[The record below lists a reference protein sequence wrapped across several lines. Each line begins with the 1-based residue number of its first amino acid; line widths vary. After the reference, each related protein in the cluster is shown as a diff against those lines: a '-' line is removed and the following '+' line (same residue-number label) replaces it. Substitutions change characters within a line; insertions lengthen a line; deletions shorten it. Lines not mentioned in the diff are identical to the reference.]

1 MKQNKT
7 KNRIT
12 PKDSIY
18 SIRNNE
24 YLQKAHVYILN
35 EEIFEKFRLLSAI
48 ITRMYKIGKVSMG
61 FNPQDNMS
69 LVNGLNSLIENVE
82 NNVEVF
88 HQIYK
93 DAEIEVDPSKS
104 KTGVWYFPVKEKTPF
119 IIVCPGGAYQECVAI
134 GEGYPIA
141 NGINK
146 MGYSAFVLKYRIGK
160 NGKNLCQMDDLVQA
174 VRYIIDRAD
183 QFNVDPN
190 NYAVMG
196 FSAGGH
202 LTASYG
208 TKHLGYRKYNLPPPS
223 ALILS
228 YAAISMYHLTHKKMK
243 ETLMGKNPTKELM
256 DKYSIEKNVDKNYPP
271 TFTWRCEEDDQVQ
284 DEHRTALVESLKK
297 FNIMQQSE
305 LYSGGK
311 HGINLGIGTDAE
323 KWLKQSLDFWKTAS
337 E

>member
-1 MKQNKT
+1 
-7 KNRIT
+7 
-12 PKDSIY
+12 
-18 SIRNNE
+18 
-24 YLQKAHVYILN
+24 
-35 EEIFEKFRLLSAI
+35 
-48 ITRMYKIGKVSMG
+48 
-61 FNPQDNMS
+61 
-69 LVNGLNSLIENVE
+69 
-82 NNVEVF
+82 
-88 HQIYK
+88 
-93 DAEIEVDPSKS
+93 
-104 KTGVWYFPVKEKTPF
+104 
-119 IIVCPGGAYQECVAI
+119 
-134 GEGYPIA
+134 
-141 NGINK
+141 
-146 MGYSAFVLKYRIGK
+146 
-160 NGKNLCQMDDLVQA
+160 MDDLVQA
-174 VRYIIDRAD
+174 VIYIIDRAD

-228 YAAISMYHLTHKKMK
+228 YAAISMYYLTHKKMK
-243 ETLMGKNPTKELM
+243 ETLMGKNPSEELM
-256 DKYSIEKNVDKNYPP
+256 NRYSIEKNIDEIYPP
-271 TFTWRCEEDDQVQ
+271 TFTWRCEDDDKVQ

-297 FNIMQQSE
+297 FNIKHQSE